1 VHVVSLHDVRKL
13 LDLED
18 LLVELLKSVLLAQF
32 SVLLGLVSGSVF
44 LFSQLLLVLR
54 SIHVNDVVVTVE
66 LGVINSL
73 VPLYEEGL
81 ELVTS
86 SDDASSAADIVLS
99 LLLLSLGD
107 HLGEGLGKTSVHLL
121 DVVSSL
127 SFFLIALLLLASTLL
142 GNTTLEHGTSHLL
155 ELRFLLFGDSFLEG
169 IVLTLHLGTHLLD
182 LVSSQL
188 ARDHLQALSHVL
200 LLAS

>member
-155 ELRFLLFGDSFLEG
+155 ELRFLLFSNSFLEG

>member
-1 VHVVSLHDVRKL
+1 VS
-13 LDLED
+13 
-18 LLVELLKSVLLAQF
+18 SSA
-32 SVLLGLVSGSVF
+32 F
-44 LFSQLLLVLR
+44 LFSPLLLVLR
-54 SIHVNDVVVTVE
+54 SIHVDEVVVTVE

-73 VPLYEEGL
+73 VPSDEEGL

-86 SDDASSAADIVLS
+86 SDDTSSAADIVLS
-99 LLLLSLGD
+99 FLLLSLGD
-107 HLGEGLGKTSVHLL
+107 HLGECLCKTSVHLL

-142 GNTTLEHGTSHLL
+142 GNTALEHGTSHLL
-155 ELRFLLFGDSFLEG
+155 ELRFLLFGDSFLQG
-169 IVLTLHLGTHLLD
+169 IVFTLHLGTHLLD

-188 ARDHLQALSHVL
+188 ARDHFQAFSHVL